1 MEDVVSG
8 HMGKVGRWHLVWRI
22 VELGIGIELGTVYN
36 LIEWKNNSCP
46 NNVFD
51 KRRIMEWKANIK

>member
-1 MEDVVSG
+1 
-8 HMGKVGRWHLVWRI
+8 MGKVGRWHLVWRI